1 VGTTDRWTDEVILQ
15 GRPWAHVPA
24 AGTFVESGECLV
36 VHRLEAGDEPRV
48 ALSWPA
54 RGGAEDA

>member
-1 VGTTDRWTDEVILQ
+1 MD
-15 GRPWAHVPA
+15 GRGHPAGVRSWAHVPA

-36 VHRLEAGDEPRV
+36 VHCLEAGDEPRV

-54 RGGAEDA
+54 RAGAEDA